1 VIYKSIYHEKIKRSS
16 NPFDSFYLIS
26 LQTQNQP
33 CRCRK
38 SIQFKFTELGRE
50 TQFRITCDKF
60 DYYFPQGKV
69 KNFTGTAGI
78 DSVMHLLTGLKLA
91 GEGIQPDV
99 RGKIYITH
107 AGHAVDT
114 LCVGAKALDYKG
126 TTYET
131 PQELLVLIQ
140 K

>member
-1 VIYKSIYHEKIKRSS
+1 MRKSALFIIL
-16 NPFDSFYLIS
+16 PFVTLLSCKPKPTTSDAV
-26 LQTQNQP
+26 
-33 CRCRK
+33 K

-69 KNFTGTAGI
+69 KNFSRTAGI
-78 DSVMHLLTGLKLA
+78 DSVMKLLTGLKLA

-107 AGHAVDT
+107 ASHAVDT
-114 LCVGAKALDYKG
+114 LCVGVKALDYKG

>member
-1 VIYKSIYHEKIKRSS
+1 MKKLNIVITLFTALAFLSCKPKP
-16 NPFDSFYLIS
+16 NPADVI
-26 LQTQNQP
+26 
-33 CRCRK
+33 K

-50 TQFRITCDKF
+50 TQFRIPCDKF

-69 KNFTGTAGI
+69 KNFTSAAGI
-78 DSVMHLLTGLKLA
+78 DSVMHLLTGLKPA

-114 LCVGAKALDYKG
+114 LCVGVKALDYKG

-131 PQELLVLIQ
+131 PRELLVLIQ

>member
-1 VIYKSIYHEKIKRSS
+1 MKKFNILVFFFIAVAFFACKSKSGSNDDVQSIK
-16 NPFDSFYLIS
+16 
-26 LQTQNQP
+26 
-33 CRCRK
+33 
-38 SIQFKFTELGRE
+38 FKFTELGRE

-60 DYYFPQGKV
+60 DYYFPEGKE
-69 KNFTGTAGI
+69 KNFNKKPGV
-78 DSVMHLLTGLKLA
+78 DSVMQLLTGMKMVSD
-91 GEGIQPDV
+91 GTEPDV

-107 AGHAVDT
+107 TTKAVDT
-114 LCVGAKALDYKG
+114 VCVGAKVLSYKG

>member
-1 VIYKSIYHEKIKRSS
+1 MKKLNILLLLVIALFAACKSKSSSTDDVQSIK
-16 NPFDSFYLIS
+16 
-26 LQTQNQP
+26 
-33 CRCRK
+33 
-38 SIQFKFTELGRE
+38 FKFTELGRE

-60 DYYFPQGKV
+60 DYYFPEGKE
-69 KNFTGTAGI
+69 KHFDKKQNI
-78 DSVMHLLTGLKLA
+78 DSIMQLLA
-91 GEGIQPDV
+91 GMKTVSDGTEPDV

-107 AGHAVDT
+107 MTKAVDT
-114 LCVGAKALDYKG
+114 VCVGVKALSYKG

>member
-1 VIYKSIYHEKIKRSS
+1 MKKLSAAAIFLTVFTLAACKPKA
-16 NPFDSFYLIS
+16 NPADAV
-26 LQTQNQP
+26 
-33 CRCRK
+33 K

-69 KNFTGTAGI
+69 KNFTSVAGI

-91 GEGIQPDV
+91 GEGILPDV
-99 RGKIYITH
+99 RGKIYIAH
-107 AGHAVDT
+107 AGNAVDT
-114 LCVGAKALDYKG
+114 LCVGVKALDYKG
-126 TTYET
+126 ATYET

>member
-1 VIYKSIYHEKIKRSS
+1 MKKSNLLAFFFIAVTFAACKSKTGTNDDVQSIK
-16 NPFDSFYLIS
+16 
-26 LQTQNQP
+26 
-33 CRCRK
+33 
-38 SIQFKFTELGRE
+38 FKFTELGRE

-60 DYYFPQGKV
+60 DYYFPEGKE
-69 KNFTGTAGI
+69 KHFDQKPGI
-78 DSVMHLLTGLKLA
+78 DSVMQLLSGMKMVSDGT
-91 GEGIQPDV
+91 EPDV

-107 AGHAVDT
+107 AIKTVDT
-114 LCVGAKALDYKG
+114 VCVGVKALSYKG

>member
-1 VIYKSIYHEKIKRSS
+1 MKKLNILLLFAIASFVACKSKSGSNDDVQSIK
-16 NPFDSFYLIS
+16 
-26 LQTQNQP
+26 
-33 CRCRK
+33 
-38 SIQFKFTELGRE
+38 FKFTELGRE

-60 DYYFPQGKV
+60 DYYFPEGKE
-69 KNFTGTAGI
+69 KNFNKKPGI
-78 DSVMHLLTGLKLA
+78 DSVMQLLTGMKMVSD
-91 GEGIQPDV
+91 GTEPDV

-107 AGHAVDT
+107 ITKAVDT
-114 LCVGAKALDYKG
+114 VCVGAKVLSYKG

>member
-1 VIYKSIYHEKIKRSS
+1 MKNYKLILFVTLLFTACKSKTSS
-16 NPFDSFYLIS
+16 NDDV
-26 LQTQNQP
+26 
-33 CRCRK
+33 R
-38 SIQFKFTELGRE
+38 SIKFKFTELGRE

-60 DYYFPQGKV
+60 DYYFPEGKE
-69 KNFTGTAGI
+69 KHFDKKPGI
-78 DSVMHLLTGLKLA
+78 DSVIQLLSGMKMVNDGT
-91 GEGIQPDV
+91 EPDV

-107 AGHAVDT
+107 ATKTVDT
-114 LCVGAKALDYKG
+114 VCVGVKALSYKG

>member
-1 VIYKSIYHEKIKRSS
+1 MKKLNILLLLVIASFAACKSKTSSTDDVQSIK
-16 NPFDSFYLIS
+16 
-26 LQTQNQP
+26 
-33 CRCRK
+33 
-38 SIQFKFTELGRE
+38 FKFTELGRE

-60 DYYFPQGKV
+60 DYYFPEGKE
-69 KNFTGTAGI
+69 KHFDKKQNI
-78 DSVMHLLTGLKLA
+78 DSIMQLLA
-91 GEGIQPDV
+91 GMKTVSDGTEPDV

-107 AGHAVDT
+107 MAKAVDT
-114 LCVGAKALDYKG
+114 VCVGVKALSYKG

>member
-1 VIYKSIYHEKIKRSS
+1 MKKLRALIFLTIVTLTACKPKS
-16 NPFDSFYLIS
+16 NPAEAV
-26 LQTQNQP
+26 
-33 CRCRK
+33 K

-60 DYYFPQGKV
+60 DYYFPEGKV
-69 KNFTGTAGI
+69 KNFTKSPGI
-78 DSVMHLLTGLKLA
+78 DSVMQLLTAMKLA
-91 GEGIQPDV
+91 GEGAQPDV

-107 AGHAVDT
+107 ANNAIDT
-114 LCVGAKALDYKG
+114 VCVGAKALDYKG

-131 PQELLVLIQ
+131 PQGLLALIQ

>member
-1 VIYKSIYHEKIKRSS
+1 MKKFNILVFFFIAVTFFACKSKTSSSDDVQSIK
-16 NPFDSFYLIS
+16 
-26 LQTQNQP
+26 
-33 CRCRK
+33 
-38 SIQFKFTELGRE
+38 FKFTELGRE

-60 DYYFPQGKV
+60 DYYFPEGKE
-69 KNFTGTAGI
+69 KNFNKKPGI
-78 DSVMHLLTGLKLA
+78 DSVMQLLTGMKMVSD
-91 GEGIQPDV
+91 GTEPDV

-107 AGHAVDT
+107 TIKAVDT
-114 LCVGAKALDYKG
+114 VCVGAKALSYKG

>member
-1 VIYKSIYHEKIKRSS
+1 MKKLNILLLFAIASFVACKSKSGSNDDVQSIK
-16 NPFDSFYLIS
+16 
-26 LQTQNQP
+26 
-33 CRCRK
+33 
-38 SIQFKFTELGRE
+38 FKFTELGRE

-60 DYYFPQGKV
+60 DYYFPEGKE
-69 KNFTGTAGI
+69 KNFNKKPGI
-78 DSVMHLLTGLKLA
+78 DSVMQLLTGMKMVSD
-91 GEGIQPDV
+91 GTEPDV

-107 AGHAVDT
+107 TTKTVDT
-114 LCVGAKALDYKG
+114 VCVGAKVLSYKG